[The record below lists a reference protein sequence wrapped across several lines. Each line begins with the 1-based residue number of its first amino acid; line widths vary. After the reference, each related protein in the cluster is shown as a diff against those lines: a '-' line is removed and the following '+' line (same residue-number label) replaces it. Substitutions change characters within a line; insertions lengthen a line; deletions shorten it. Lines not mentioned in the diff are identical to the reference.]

1 MTSGELPTIRVTSPA
16 DLIDA
21 VPYLLGF
28 HPAESLVVIGFNSTG
43 ATARQV
49 TVTARLD
56 IGPDGAEPEALRS
69 MVQVLS
75 RSGAGAVAAVLLTDQ
90 VAGDPRGQRWLTGI
104 LGALVAE
111 LDRCRLPMLDALAA
125 TGSRWWSLCCTQLDC
140 CPPEGTPRSPASS
153 TVAAEATYAG
163 LVALPDR
170 QALLASLDGA
180 EDTVRAALLPA
191 LRRADH
197 RLREL
202 ITRHGAQR
210 THRGERA
217 AVLRAAAECRDGT
230 RLSPRRLARLGA
242 ALRESA
248 VRDAIWL
255 GIDDRSLDA
264 AELLGQLHSRL
275 PPPYLAAPLFLY
287 GWQLWRSGSG
297 MLAATAAERVL
308 QADPGYSAARLLLEA
323 VEAGMDPRLTPPLGT
338 GPPSRQL
345 A

>member
-1 MTSGELPTIRVTSPA
+1 MTSTDPPSIRVTSPA

-28 HPAESLVVIGFNSTG
+28 HPAESLVVIGFDG
-43 ATARQV
+43 AGPPARQV

-56 IGPDGAEPEALRS
+56 LDRDGVEPAALRS
-69 MVQVLS
+69 MVQALS

-90 VAGDPRGQRWLTGI
+90 VAGDPRRQRWLTGI
-104 LGALVAE
+104 LNALVAE
-111 LDRCRLPMLDALAA
+111 LDRCRLPLLDALAA
-125 TGSRWWSLCCTQLDC
+125 TGSRWWSLCCSQAGC

-163 LVALPDR
+163 LVAMPDR

-180 EDTVRAALLPA
+180 DHAIRAALLPA

-202 ITRHGAQR
+202 ISRNGAQR
-210 THRGERA
+210 THRGERT
-217 AVLRAAAECRDGT
+217 AVLRAAAECRAGV

-248 VRDAIWL
+248 VRDPVWL
-255 GIDDRSLDA
+255 EIDDRSLDA
-264 AELLGQLHSRL
+264 GELLGQLHSRL
-275 PPPYLAAPLFLY
+275 PPPYSAAPLFLY

-297 MLAATAAERVL
+297 MLAVTAAERAL
-308 QADPGYSAARLLLEA
+308 RADPGYSAARLLLEA
-323 VEAGMDPRLTPPLGT
+323 VQAGMDPRLTPPLAA
-338 GPPSRQL
+338 GPPSRQP